1 MKHFKELLPLIFL
14 FIVGNILLVPI
25 GMFLVSK
32 WEGVIQSDYY
42 YDSLF
47 GLLWLLITAY
57 YIYKIGFAVAK
68 GYLASFFYFVI
79 SVLTGVTYGI
89 QRFIAD
95 YFLFLGF
102 SILPDVAYLDFIF
115 WGVLLNAILFFCN
128 EPYIDW
134 FQSKFSWLEKLT
146 FKINI
151 SSYKEPNKEK
161 DTLKPSFFYTDDP
174 EEGLLNNKLSGR
186 QKAAEELALRIT
198 KTSSNKAFAIAI
210 EGEWG
215 SGKTVFLKEIQK
227 ALEDKAVPNQ
237 IIIAFNPW
245 DGNMPNSIVEN
256 FFGVLS
262 NTLGNYSTQLAWQ
275 INSYMDNLISSN
287 DNTLINGIL
296 HFFKSFFGSSALST
310 KFDHINDT
318 LIKLN
323 KQLIIFIDD
332 LDRLD
337 KPEIWEV
344 VKLIRNTANFH
355 NTIFVAA
362 FDRDYVVEALNEF
375 NKHKTK
381 RFLEKIFQLEIQIPA
396 YSHIR
401 LRDFFKKIVIC
412 ELNHYLIGEKEKGN
426 ESEISLANKRELYN
440 QAIDALVSNKFNIEY
455 RTGFTDNLSNLPE
468 NLFDKYISTYRD
480 VYRFANSFKLKI
492 PSVEGEVCLTD
503 FLMIELLRLKY
514 PDIANELYWH
524 SKLYLH
530 QSPELTTNPGF
541 LIIKS
546 DTNELRPLDNM
557 IKRVGY
563 DINSNDSDVIKST
576 LHILFGNRFTNSDK
590 EKTIRL
596 PSNFHKYFSYGLF
609 DSDFPH
615 KEFDKLRQQKNNEG
629 EFIETLKKWYK
640 EGKAEAIFEKF
651 KHIQHYD
658 GKEDIE
664 KILGVLF
671 GLYND
676 FQVEIQSA
684 RFKDKVMSIYEN
696 EITHAAFDYRKEDY
710 INFVLSLFDNKA
722 TTPYNFAASVLS
734 GIDIISNEDK
744 IRIFEK
750 YFEEYLGTGNSFN
763 VMVPIYYNIIKLNKE
778 KEKGLKPKMLN
789 FIKNRALKSFFEN
802 QRRIDHSQRLTSVVI
817 SKNSFIFEFFNN
829 QEEYETFFTDLPD
842 SELYIIEY
850 KNYYNECKDNNFELI
865 DFPFEHLKSPFTN
878 NASTK

>member
-1 MKHFKELLPLIFL
+1 MKKFKEFLLISFL
-14 FIVGNILLVPI
+14 FIVGNIFLVPI
-25 GMFLVSK
+25 GTWLVSK
-32 WEGVIQSDYY
+32 WEGCIETNSY
-42 YDSLF
+42 YDVLF
-47 GLLWLLITAY
+47 GMLWLLTVVY
-57 YIYKIGFAVAK
+57 YIYKIDFALIK
-68 GYLASFFYFVI
+68 GYIASSFY
-79 SVLTGVTYGI
+79 SVLSILLGITYVL
-89 QRFIAD
+89 QRCCEY
-95 YFLFLGF
+95 YFLFWGF
-102 SILPDVAYLDFIF
+102 SFLPNIKYLDFILL
-115 WGVLLNAILFFCN
+115 GVILNTVLFICN
-128 EPYIDW
+128 KPHLDW
-134 FQSKFSWLEKLT
+134 LQSKFPKFEKFLS
-146 FKINI
+146 KISVWI
-151 SSYKEPNKEK
+151 KSKLKFSQAEK
-161 DTLKPSFFYTDDP
+161 PKVELGEEKRPFFYLDDP
-174 EEGLLNNKLSGR
+174 EDGLAKNKLSER

-198 KTSSNKAFAIAI
+198 ETNSKKAFAIAI

-227 ALEDKAVPNQ
+227 ALEDKAAPNQ

-287 DNTLINGIL
+287 DNTVINGIL

-396 YSHIR
+396 YSHKS
-401 LRDFFKKIVIC
+401 LRDFFKKVVID
-412 ELNHYLIGEKEKGN
+412 ELNHYLTGEKEKGN
-426 ESEISLANKRELYN
+426 ESDISLANKGELYN
-440 QAIDALVSNKFNIEY
+440 QAIDALVSNKFNIDY
-455 RTGFTDNLSNLPE
+455 RAGFTDNLSNLPE

-480 VYRFANSFKLKI
+480 VYRFVNSFKLKI
-492 PSVEGEVCLTD
+492 PSVEGELCLID
-503 FLMIELLRLKY
+503 FLIIELLRLKY
-514 PDIANELYWH
+514 PDITNELYWH
-524 SKLYLH
+524 SKFYLH
-530 QSPELTTNPGF
+530 QSPQLTNNPGF
-541 LIIKS
+541 FIINS
-546 DTNELRPLDNM
+546 DTSEIRPLDNM

-576 LHILFGNRFTNSDK
+576 LYILFGNGFANSDK

-615 KEFDKLRQQKNNEG
+615 KEFDKFRQQKNNEG
-629 EFIETLKKWYK
+629 EFLETLKKWYK

-651 KHIQHYD
+651 ENIQHYD
-658 GKEDIE
+658 SKEDIE

-671 GLYND
+671 RLYND
-676 FQVEIQSA
+676 FQEKIQSA
-684 RFKDKVMSIYEN
+684 RFKDKVIFIYNN
-696 EITHAAFDYRKEDY
+696 EIMHEVFDYKKEEY
-710 INFVLSLFDNKA
+710 INFVLSLFENKA
-722 TTPYNFAASVLS
+722 TTPYDFAASVLS
-734 GIDIISNEDK
+734 GIDIINNENK
-744 IRIFEK
+744 LRILLK
-750 YFEEYLGTGNSFN
+750 YFEEYLGTGNNFN
-763 VMVPIYYNIIKLNKE
+763 IMCQIYYNIIKLNKE
-778 KEKGLKPKMLN
+778 KEKELKPKMLN
-789 FIKNRALKSFFEN
+789 FIKNKALKSFFEN
-802 QRRIDHSQRLTSVVI
+802 QRFIDHSQRLTSVLI
-817 SKNSFIFEFFNN
+817 RKKSFIFEFFNN
-829 QEEYETFFTDLPD
+829 QEEYETFLAGLPD
-842 SELYIIEY
+842 SEPYIIEY
-850 KNYYNECKDNNFELI
+850 KNYYAQCKDNNFDLI
-865 DFPFEHLKSPFTN
+865 NFPFKHLSSP
-878 NASTK
+878 